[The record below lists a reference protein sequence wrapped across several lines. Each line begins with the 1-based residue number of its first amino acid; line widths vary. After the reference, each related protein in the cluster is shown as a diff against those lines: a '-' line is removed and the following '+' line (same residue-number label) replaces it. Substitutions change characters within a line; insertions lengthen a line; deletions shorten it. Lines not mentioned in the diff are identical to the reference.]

1 MLGLVLTMTA
11 FCRHPGCLHALG
23 PTNVSGVCKAH
34 MHGDHCRCRMCRAPR
49 KPRSG
54 KRRNPPRLRIKT
66 RPELEAEGLLLPG
79 LTLILPL
86 PKKGTA

>member
-1 MLGLVLTMTA
+1 MTA
-11 FCRHPGCLHALG
+11 FCRHPGCLQALSPG
-23 PTNVSGVCKAH
+23 NVSGVCKMH
-34 MHGDHCRCRMCRAPR
+34 MHGDACRCRFCRAPR
-49 KPRSG
+49 KASG
-54 KRRNPPRLRIKT
+54 KRGRPRTLRIKT